1 MLKIIN
7 SLESYPMAGATTLAL
22 VDSILKEIYEPPLRD
37 QLQSEVLTL
46 TRIEKT
52 SEGVSHEVGGKYV
65 TFPTRIRRNHG
76 IGARR
81 ENEPLPE
88 AKSQKYVS
96 ARVGLKYLYGAL
108 SITGPTMELAK
119 TNPQAFSSAME
130 LETEGLRETLRKD
143 LNRQMYGTES
153 GIMATIPT
161 GTASAGTTHRVT
173 NAQYLE
179 DGMIVDVRSSDGS
192 TVVVSK
198 AMITEV
204 QDDNDVVFDT
214 SFDSTDGDIITRA
227 GSYGK
232 EKVGFQQIV
241 STTGTLFNIDPT
253 LYPTWKSVVNSNGA
267 VNRALSEGLMIKTV
281 DDVYKKGGKT
291 TVGFTTLG
299 VRRSYFNLLS
309 QQRQFVN
316 TKKFEGG
323 FEGLAF
329 TTDRGEIPIIADVDC
344 QPNRIYF
351 MNEKELKLYEANQ
364 WGFMNY
370 DGSNWQRVKT
380 AEGNFDAYEAMMY
393 KYCELGTHRRNSHA
407 LLSDITE
414 AEA

>member
-1 MLKIIN
+1 
-7 SLESYPMAGATTLAL
+7 MAGATTLAL

-37 QLQSEVLTL
+37 QLQSEVVTL

-52 SEGVSHEVGGKYV
+52 SEGVTHEVGGKYV
-65 TFPTRIRRNHG
+65 TFPTRVRRNHG

-96 ARVGLKYLYGAL
+96 ARVLLKYLYGAL

-119 TNPQAFSSAME
+119 TNPQAFASAME
-130 LETEGLRETLRKD
+130 LETEGLRETLKKD
-143 LNRQMYGTES
+143 LNRQMYGTS
-153 GIMATIPT
+153 DGILATIPT
-161 GTASAGTTHRVT
+161 GTGGAGLTHTVE

-179 DGMIVDVRSSDGS
+179 EGMVVDIRSADGS
-192 TVVVSK
+192 TVVASNI
-198 AMITEV
+198 MIEEV
-204 QDDNDVVFDT
+204 QDDDDVVFDT
-214 SFDSTDGDIITRA
+214 AFDSTDDDIITRA

-232 EKVGFQQIV
+232 EKTGFQEIV
-241 STTGTLFNIDPT
+241 SDTGTLFNINPT
-253 LYPTWKSVVNSNGA
+253 DYPTWKSVVNDNAG

-291 TVGFTTLG
+291 TVIFTTLG
-299 VRRSYFNLLS
+299 VRRAYFNLLS

-329 TTDRGEIPIIADVDC
+329 TTDRGEIPVIADVDC
-344 QPNRIYF
+344 QPSRMYF
-351 MNEKELKLYEANQ
+351 LNEKEIKLYEANQ

-393 KYCELGTHRRNSHA
+393 KYCEVGTHRRNSHA